1 MIVFIFQGG
10 HNQQARGPVTITVDC
25 VWSELRTGISYSVT
39 TSKNGNAV
47 TQTFMEE
54 TSLIRYVSFLAR
66 TLPGYRVEVCG
77 KMFPERTY
85 VFRSN
90 MELVTDALR
99 IWLDTR
105 FDSATA

>member
-1 MIVFIFQGG
+1 MIVFIFNGSF
-10 HNQQARGPVTITVDC
+10 NQQSRGPVTITVDC

-39 TSKNGNAV
+39 TSKGGQVN
-47 TQTFMEE
+47 TQTFFEE

-90 MELVTDALR
+90 IELISDALR
-99 IWLDTR
+99 IWIDTR
-105 FDSATA
+105 FQND